1 MDTTAIDSLT
11 KDFYKSIS
19 FNHAEPPEFA
29 AVKILFFGD
38 GILINNSFRIPITF
52 TVESFIDAVNVKVAE
67 GSIEQFM
74 EREIHSKTEIF
85 GKVAQ
90 RVSVYEFNFADH
102 AAPRLPK
109 GINFIQFICTEGKWR
124 ILSMAWFDEN
134 ENHIIP
140 QEYLHSQLI
149 NN

>member
-1 MDTTAIDSLT
+1 MDTTAIDLLT
-11 KDFYKSIS
+11 KDFYNSIS
-19 FNHAEPPEFA
+19 FENAEPPEFA
-29 AVKILFFGD
+29 AVKILFFGE
-38 GILINNSFRIPITF
+38 GILINNSFSKPITF
-52 TVESFIDAVNVKVAE
+52 TVESFIDAVKVKVAD

-74 EREIHSKTEIF
+74 EHEIHSKTEIF

-90 RVSVYEFNFADH
+90 RVSVYEYNFADH
-102 AAPRLPK
+102 AMPRLPK

-134 ENHIIP
+134 ENHLIP
-140 QEYLHSQLI
+140 REYLHSQLM